1 MAGFE
6 VYVDALEDCAGKAMS
21 VSNLFKAD
29 ADEAPVHVGQ
39 LSFGTL
45 ENTSGKLVAA
55 VGKLQAKIRSETRH
69 AQQNLAEVE
78 TAVHTVIGN
87 VKSANS
93 PGSGVVQA

>member
-29 ADEAPVHVGQ
+29 ADEAPVHVGK

-45 ENTSGKLVAA
+45 ENTSGRLVDA
-55 VGKLQAKIRSETRH
+55 VGKLQAKIQSETRY
-69 AQQNLAEVE
+69 AQQNLVEVE
-78 TAVHTVIGN
+78 SAVHTVIGN

-93 PGSGVVQA
+93 PGPEVMQA